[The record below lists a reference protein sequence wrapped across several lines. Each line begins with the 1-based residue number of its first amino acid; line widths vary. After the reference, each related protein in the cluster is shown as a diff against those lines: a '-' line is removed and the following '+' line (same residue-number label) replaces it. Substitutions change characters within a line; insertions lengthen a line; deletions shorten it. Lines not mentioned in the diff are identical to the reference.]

1 MGECARQRF
10 DARSTRDRA
19 SYVLLRSGRYRSVRT
34 ERNSGAIGDR
44 LRIVRVVARHR
55 FHGAD
60 TRFAVTAEFIA
71 DRFSD
76 VAFVADVAGGQ
87 GMLSRLLAK
96 RHNINSEV
104 VDPRGWTL
112 KGVDV
117 RAAEYTSEL
126 ADYYDLVVGLHPDE
140 ALREVVL
147 SAEAVPVLVVP
158 CCNFWDRSVRLGRE
172 SLIGAIRTHHATT
185 GGAVEDVILNF
196 AGPMNRGLIL
206 LPPSK
211 PG

>member
-1 MGECARQRF
+1 M
-10 DARSTRDRA
+10 
-19 SYVLLRSGRYRSVRT
+19 VM
-34 ERNSGAIGDR
+34 
-44 LRIVRVVARHR
+44 VVARHR

-60 TRFAVTAEFIA
+60 NRFAVTAEFIA
-71 DRFSD
+71 DRFPD
-76 VAFVADVAGGQ
+76 VTFVADVAGGQ

-96 RHNINSEV
+96 RYNINSEV

-117 RAAEYTSEL
+117 RAVEYTSEL

-147 SAEAVPVLVVP
+147 SAAAVPVVVVP

-172 SLIGAIRTHHATT
+172 SLIGAIRTHHATI

-211 PG
+211 PGWPPAPSGREGDGCVHDHFEN